1 MIIHS
6 WLLFLF
12 GGTFLFPSILFH
24 PTSASQEED
33 ADIKLLL
40 SLFSKKKPS
49 FNKKAVLSATPT
61 YLQLQSTFARNH
73 PQVQKQCHQQQG
85 AVVDLT
91 LGKQAGV
98 PPYHHHAKPPQI
110 LITPDDIDNAL
121 QYAIRAIETRFPEFI
136 ALASTE
142 FTGVDHRE
150 VEGQLLELVGEY
162 FAK

>member
-12 GGTFLFPSILFH
+12 GGTSLFPSILFH
-24 PTSASQEED
+24 PTSASPEED
-33 ADIKLLL
+33 DATKLLL

-73 PQVQKQCHQQQG
+73 PQVQKQCHQQG
-85 AVVDLT
+85 VVDLT
-91 LGKQAGV
+91 LGKQV
-98 PPYHHHAKPPQI
+98 PYHHAKPPQI
-110 LITPDDIDNAL
+110 LITPEDIDNAL